1 MVGELSQGLAV
12 IKHEQEYMEVRE
24 RIHRMSEWVFS
35 THEPS
40 LLIWLSTVL
49 LVCCH
54 GFLSLQ
60 SMTTQTLVLC
70 GGPCLRPSC
79 SLPWPLDRFTT
90 SRDSLK
96 SKELSS
102 PQELGYHSHAIDHF
116 FEITLCSNYALPRG
130 IVKFWSMETNVGEKR
145 VLAQFKSEDGVLMGT
160 PFDLPITVTQESLG
174 VLCNAVL
181 ENVRDYQGKVLI
193 EA

>member
-24 RIHRMSEWVFS
+24 RIHRMSEWVYTPVN

-40 LLIWLSTVL
+40 LLTWLSTML
-49 LVCCH
+49 FVCCY

-70 GGPCLRPSC
+70 GGLCLRPSC
-79 SLPWPLDRFTT
+79 SLPWPSDRFTT

-116 FEITLCSNYALPRG
+116 WKLLCSNYTLPRG
-130 IVKFWSMETNVGEKR
+130 IVKNWNMETNVGEKR

-181 ENVRDYQGKVLI
+181 ENVR
-193 EA
+193 